1 MPKKILIVDDDPD
14 ILEVTSMILEA
25 RGYEVSTSP
34 DGNIIEAVM
43 PDLLLL
49 DIWMAG
55 KYGSDIC
62 LDLKSREE
70 TRGIKVILIS
80 ANRDISEIAAGCGA
94 DGFISKPFRMKDIVD
109 QVEKSL
115 GMTEL

>member
-1 MPKKILIVDDDPD
+1 MAQKILIVDDDPD

-34 DGNIIEAVM
+34 DGKIIEEIM

-55 KYGSDIC
+55 RYGSDIC
-62 LDLKSREE
+62 VELKSREK
-70 TRGIKVILIS
+70 TKGIKVILIS

-115 GMTEL
+115 SAAQA